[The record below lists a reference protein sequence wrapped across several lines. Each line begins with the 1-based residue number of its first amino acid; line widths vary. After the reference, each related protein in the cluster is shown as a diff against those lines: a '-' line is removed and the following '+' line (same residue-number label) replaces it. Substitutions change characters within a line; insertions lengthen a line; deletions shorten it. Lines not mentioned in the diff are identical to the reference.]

1 MKCPGQDSRFWKL
14 DAIFDVK
21 CPNCGHMIEFFKD
34 DTKRKCPNCQKE
46 VPNPQMDFGC
56 AAYCPYAEHCLGN
69 LPSDKVADGKLKAL
83 KAKMLRKIKEEV
95 SGSSKK
101 MAFAT
106 RFLEL
111 CEEIGKK
118 EGVHLGPLLMAAL
131 LVCIK
136 MVTTQQGDFKAI
148 LADLEAEHKAADE
161 AISIFEQFYTTKD
174 DEECTGEAKVLSDS
188 LEIAQSEGDKKR
200 LEEISKGLLT
210 NAARDLVRTIIF

>member
-21 CPNCGHMIEFFKD
+21 CPQCGHLIEFFKD

-56 AAYCPYAEHCLGN
+56 AAYCPYAEHCLGS

-83 KAKMLRKIKEEV
+83 KAKMLRKIKDEIN
-95 SGSSKK
+95 SDSKK

-111 CEEIGKK
+111 CEELGKK
-118 EGVHLGPLLMAAL
+118 EGVSLGPLLMASFLACL
-131 LVCIK
+131 K
-136 MVTTQQGDFKAI
+136 TTSEKKFDP
-148 LADLEAEHKAADE
+148 LTNLSELDAEEE
-161 AISIFEQFYTTKD
+161 AINDAIEIFKNFNDQEDNEKVA
-174 DEECTGEAKVLSDS
+174 EAKVMIDS
-188 LEIAQSEGDKKR
+188 LKIAKLEDNKKV
-200 LEEISKGLLT
+200 LKEISSGLLT
-210 NAARDLVRTIIF
+210 DAAQDFVRTVIS